1 MKSDFQ
7 YLIPLFIGVWK
18 LSFEVNPGER
28 LDDLVRDGM
37 RILQRPDQFCFSIDS
52 VLLAHFARV
61 RRKDR
66 VVDLG
71 TGTGVIPLL
80 MTAFGAEQVTAV
92 EKNPVMADLA
102 RRNAEGNGK
111 SHLIHVVEGDYCKPA
126 LLFPSGA
133 FTVAVVN
140 PPYREVGTGTINEKS
155 GVAAAC
161 HELTATLED
170 VFRAVQ
176 YILAFGGK
184 LYMVHRADRFCD
196 LAAYGRQHGLE
207 MKRARFI
214 QSHEG
219 ERAVRVLAEWKYGGH
234 PGLAVE
240 PPLIV
245 HTADGSYTEEVMRI
259 YGKEEQYE

>member
-1 MKSDFQ
+1 MRFQ
-7 YLIPLFIGVWK
+7 
-18 LSFEVNPGER
+18 VNPGER

-52 VLLAHFARV
+52 VLLAHFAKV
-61 RRKDR
+61 KRKDR

-80 MTAFGAEQVTAV
+80 MTAFGAEHVTAV
-92 EKNPVMADLA
+92 EMNPVMADLA
-102 RRNAEGNGK
+102 RRNANGNGK

-126 LLFPSGA
+126 LLFPSGS

-140 PPYREVGTGTINEKS
+140 PPYREVGRGRVNEQS
-155 GVAAAC
+155 GVASAC
-161 HELTATLED
+161 HELTATLDD
-170 VFRAVQ
+170 VFQAVQ
-176 YILAFGGK
+176 YVLAFGGK
-184 LYMVHRADRFCD
+184 LFMVHRADRFCD
-196 LAAYGRQHGLE
+196 LAASGRKYGLE

-219 ERAVRVLAEWKYGGH
+219 EKAARVLAEWKYGGH
-234 PGLAVE
+234 PGLTVE

-245 HTADGSYTEEVMRI
+245 HTAEGSYTEEVMRI

>member
-1 MKSDFQ
+1 MNFT
-7 YLIPLFIGVWK
+7 
-18 LSFEVNPGER
+18 VNPGER

-37 RILQRPDQFCFSIDS
+37 RILQRPDQFCFSVDS
-52 VLLAHFARV
+52 VLLAHFVKV

-80 MTAFGAEQVTAV
+80 LTAFGGENITAI
-92 EKNPVMADLA
+92 ERNPVMADLA
-102 RRNAEGNGK
+102 RRNAEGNGRADR
-111 SHLIHVVEGDYCKPA
+111 IHVVEGDYCDPGA
-126 LLFPSGA
+126 LFPSGA

-140 PPYREVGTGTINEKS
+140 PPYREVGTGTVNEKS

-161 HELTATLED
+161 HELTATLSD
-170 VFRAVQ
+170 VFKAVQ
-176 YILAFGGK
+176 YLLSFGGK

-196 LAAYGRQHGLE
+196 LVDGGRKHGLE

-219 ERAVRVLAEWKYGGH
+219 EPAVRVLAEWKYGGH
-234 PGLAVE
+234 AGLSVE

-245 HTADGSYTEEVMRI
+245 HNDDGSYTDEVMKI
-259 YGKEEQYE
+259 YGKEGNHE